1 MPLNASINLAF
12 PGNAKDAVT
21 FYHEVFGGEL
31 NVMTYGDA
39 PPMEGMPFEPDPA
52 SVAHAD
58 LTAPGLHLTAGDD
71 PGQTPGALRTD
82 AWSIMLGTDTVEEG
96 QALIDKLAADGG
108 EVVMPYELAPWGD
121 VYGQVRDRFDV
132 LWHVNSAA
140 SQG

>member
-1 MPLNASINLAF
+1 MPVNASISISF
-12 PGNAKDAVT
+12 PGNAKAALT

-31 NVMTYGDA
+31 DIMTYGDI

-71 PGQTPGALRTD
+71 PGATAGALRSD
-82 AWSIMLGTDTVEEG
+82 AYSILLGTDTVEEG
-96 QALIDKLAADGG
+96 RELIEKLAADGG

-121 VYGQVRDRFDV
+121 TYGQVRDRFDV
-132 LWHVNSAA
+132 LWQVDTAA
-140 SQG
+140 PTS